1 MTNTKIEYPWLYCA
15 SDQASMSAQRAHFRL
30 LVAQLGVFLVIS
42 IIEGVVAPL
51 MPCRERL
58 FAAGSA
64 ALLAIGIVLTI
75 LVRDLKFDKAW
86 FDCRAVAESVKTVT
100 WRFMMNTPPFLPS
113 MSDAEASS
121 RFVDELKLI
130 RTARPTVPELLGG
143 LCPGAKE
150 IPDSM
155 LASRHLPLAER
166 KELYRTGRLI
176 DQKNWYDGKAKTCR
190 DSAARWFWA
199 VTGTQVLALILAIA
213 AAYSGPFKVN
223 LVGVLMTLV
232 ASFTAWTESKRN
244 EDLANAYSMAA
255 EELRDLEALASGVQD
270 EAGFQKL
277 VQDVEGASSREHTMW
292 VAKRAGP

>member
-1 MTNTKIEYPWLYCA
+1 MTESKIDFPWLYCA
-15 SDQASMSAQRAHFRL
+15 SDQASIKAQNAHFRL
-30 LVAQLGVFLVIS
+30 LVTQLGVFLVIS

-51 MPCRERL
+51 MPGREQL

-64 ALLAIGIVLTI
+64 ALLAMGVVLTY
-75 LVRDLKFDKAW
+75 LARDRKFDKAW

-121 RFVDELKLI
+121 RFIEELKQV
-130 RTARPTVPELLGG
+130 RAARPSVLALLGG

-155 LASRHLPLAER
+155 LTNRRLPLVER

-176 DQKNWYDGKAKTCR
+176 DQRNWYDGKAKTFR
-190 DSAARWFWA
+190 HSAARWFWA
-199 VTGTQVLALILAIA
+199 VTGTQVLALVLAIA
-213 AAYSGPFKVN
+213 AVYAGPFKVN
-223 LVGVLMTLV
+223 MVGVLMTLV

-255 EELRDLEALASGVQD
+255 QELRELEALLTVVQD
-270 EAGFQKL
+270 EAGFPKW
-277 VQDVEGASSREHTMW
+277 VVDVEGACSREHTMW
-292 VAKRAGP
+292 VAKRAGS